1 MTRIER
7 KCYLRSVDGLLSFK
21 MRITADYPDYYVAY
35 NDTCCSSFILINH
48 TTTCCSRCH

>member
-35 NDTCCSSFILINH
+35 NDAVAAASF
-48 TTTCCSRCH
+48 